1 MPVVNII
8 KYLFVEITLYAFHLG
23 PDISLIY
30 FLNLFMQL
38 ENLSTECEQ
47 AKKDAEMWKTKCEK
61 KEIRESSLCLRI
73 Q

>member
-1 MPVVNII
+1 
-8 KYLFVEITLYAFHLG
+8 
-23 PDISLIY
+23 
-30 FLNLFMQL
+30 MQL

-73 Q
+73 H